1 MIYLILS
8 IVTSSMISI
17 LMRISEKKIKS
28 TLAMFV
34 TNYLVCTVL
43 SVVYIKDVPVFSL
56 QKGSGFAIGLGV
68 VGGIF
73 FLLSFYLLQF
83 NIQKNGVVLSAT
95 FMKLGVLVP
104 TLMALTVFH
113 EIPKKFQIVGF
124 ILAVIAIII
133 INGKKEEN
141 GKERKSVWLIILLLA
156 GGFTDSLANIYDK
169 AGEAALKDQY
179 LLYIFMTAT
188 LLCVIILALQ
198 RYLPTGYEL
207 LWGAVI
213 GIPNYYSTRF
223 LLLSLGEFPA
233 ILVYPVYNIAVILV
247 VSLVGI
253 LVFKEKLD
261 QRKMLGMSL
270 ILAAIVLLNI

>member
-1 MIYLILS
+1 
-8 IVTSSMISI
+8 MISI

-34 TNYLVCTVL
+34 TNYLVCTIL
-43 SVVYIKDVPVFSL
+43 SVVYIKDVPIFTL

-113 EIPKKFQIVGF
+113 EIPKKFQVVGF
-124 ILAVIAIII
+124 VLAIIAIII
-133 INGKKEEN
+133 INGKKEEGD
-141 GKERKSVWLIILLLA
+141 GKDRKSIWLLILLLA

-169 AGEAALKDQY
+169 VGEAALKDQY

-188 LLCVIILALQ
+188 LLCVIILAVQ
-198 RYLPTGYEL
+198 HYLPTGYEL

-253 LVFKEKLD
+253 MVFKEKLD
-261 QRKMLGMSL
+261 QRKMLGMGL